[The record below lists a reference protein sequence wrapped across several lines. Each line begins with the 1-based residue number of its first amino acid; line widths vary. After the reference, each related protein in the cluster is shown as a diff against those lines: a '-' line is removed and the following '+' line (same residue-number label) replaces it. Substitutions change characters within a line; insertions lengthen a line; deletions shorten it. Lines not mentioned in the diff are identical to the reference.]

1 MKTNKTTQKYLDEL
15 VDVYMRKPEGEESNA
30 FVVTLNGV
38 NYQIRYGEHVKVP
51 RKIALIIEESERNTI
66 KADLAAAKFIDKCLG
81 NAN

>member
-1 MKTNKTTQKYLDEL
+1 MAKKTAQKYLEEL
-15 VDVYMRKPEGEESNA
+15 VDVYVRKPEGEAGNA

-51 RKIALIIEESERNTI
+51 RKIAMIIEESERNTI

-81 NAN
+81 SAL